1 LIQQH
6 PLPEH
11 VTPYDKFA
19 WSDTEM
25 EQLLVSGEYERD
37 LAAYFGQHEYADLRK
52 LAQRAASEP
61 LADDAIRV
69 FVVPGIMGSQLG
81 IRREPPLPHDILW
94 LDPIDIQVGR
104 LTSLHLKDGA
114 AIVPLGVVLY
124 SYLRLKLNLRA
135 AGFSP
140 VLYDY
145 DWRRGVDELGAA
157 LADRIRN
164 EPSDRVMIVAH
175 SMGGLVSR
183 AALTQPGMSNVE
195 RLVLLGTPNFGSFAP
210 LQALRGTY
218 PVVRK
223 ISSLAGTG
231 TPETL
236 AGEIFNSF
244 PSLYQMLPSAECN
257 GCTNLFDP
265 AEWPRTGPRPN
276 KALLREARNIQSKL
290 VQADE
295 RICVV
300 VGVGQETVTAVTKRK
315 DDFVYTITRHGD
327 GTVPAVSAG
336 LPGARNHYTTA
347 AHSDLTRD
355 PTVAAAVTDLLL
367 TGTTQHLPS
376 KWKSKSV
383 VQATI
388 SDQQLRLMHRDK
400 VDWAA
405 LEPDERRVFLENLNE
420 PPKLELKAP
429 ANRRSTAPKRSAAT
443 TGTKSAARAQGKR
456 AAAGAVKAAARAQGK
471 RAAAGAVKAAAR
483 AQGKRA
489 AAGAAKA
496 AARVQGKRAATGA
509 AKAAARVQGKR
520 AAARAVKAAARV
532 PGKRTAATTRLREST
547 TSRSDVRRTK
557 SRR

>member
-1 LIQQH
+1 M
-6 PLPEH
+6 EH
-11 VTPYDKFA
+11 
-19 WSDTEM
+19 
-25 EQLLVSGEYERD
+25 LLVKGEFERE
-37 LAAYFGQHEYADLRK
+37 LAAYFGQREYTELRE
-52 LAQRAASEP
+52 LAQRAGSQP
-61 LADDAIRV
+61 LAADAIRV

-104 LTSLHLKDGA
+104 LSALHLKEGA

-145 DWRRGVDELGAA
+145 DWRRDIDELGAA

-223 ISSLAGTG
+223 ISSLVGTG

-236 AGEIFNSF
+236 AGRIFNSF
-244 PSLYQMLPSAECN
+244 PSLYQMLPSADCN
-257 GCTNLFDP
+257 GCANLFDP

-276 KALLREARNIQSKL
+276 RELLREARDIQSKL

-300 VGVGQETVTAVTKRK
+300 VGVGQETVTAVTKRN

-336 LPGARNHYTTA
+336 LPGARNHYTSA

-376 KWKSKSV
+376 RWKSKSV

-388 SDQQLRLMHRDK
+388 SDQQLRRMHRDK

-429 ANRRSTAPKRSAAT
+429 
-443 TGTKSAARAQGKR
+443 
-456 AAAGAVKAAARAQGK
+456 
-471 RAAAGAVKAAAR
+471 
-483 AQGKRA
+483 
-489 AAGAAKA
+489 
-496 AARVQGKRAATGA
+496 
-509 AKAAARVQGKR
+509 VQGKR
-520 AAARAVKAAARV
+520 AAASAGAAKASARV
-532 PGKRTAATTRLREST
+532 KGKRTAATPRSRGKT
-547 TSRSDVRRTK
+547 TSRSGARRNK